1 MLYKELYDKLF
12 EHQKEGIAFLYNLYK
27 NGRKGGILA
36 DDMGLGKTIQVIAF
50 LSGMFDASL
59 VKAILLV
66 MPTTLIT
73 NWCNEFDKWT
83 PGMRFKVFHGINKND
98 RTRSLESIQRRGGV
112 IITTYQMLISNWQQL
127 ASFNGEVFTWDY
139 MVLDEAHKIKT
150 TSTKTSKSAHAIPAR
165 YRILL
170 TGTPVQNNLSEMWSL
185 FDFACQG
192 TLLGSSKTFK
202 SEYENPITR
211 ARERDAT
218 PGEKALGLKISENLM
233 HIIKPYFLRRTK
245 EEVQKKSASDSG
257 PKVTENLRVAPE
269 MPSLTRKNDFVV
281 WVYLSPV
288 QEKIYRQFISLDQI
302 KELLMTTRSPLA
314 ELTTL
319 KKLCDHPRL
328 MSAKVCGQLGLEG
341 QHDFDLTYKN
351 SEAVQEDGASKID
364 HLSDETLIQESGKLT
379 FLMSLLEK
387 LRDEGHRILIFSQSS
402 KMLDIIQRILMN
414 KGFKMLRIDG
424 KIRDIAEREKRIR
437 TFQEDKDYSVFLLTT
452 QVGGVGITLTAANRV
467 VIFDPSWNP
476 ATDAQAVDRAYRIGQ
491 KENVVIYR
499 LITCGTVEEKIY
511 RRQVFKDSLIRQTTG
526 DKKNPFR
533 YFTKQELK
541 ELFILEDARTSSTQ
555 IQLQSLHTAQRR
567 TDTELDEH
575 IAFLHTLSMFG
586 ISDHD
591 LMYEVASHEDHIE
604 DEGSQQYIHNR
615 VQKAHEL
622 VKAESE
628 LHEQFNEKI
637 KLGTEAAWLQ
647 QPDLL
652 FKPKEKQTK
661 VHPSNFTPSWT
672 EESKFSPPQVGDLT
686 QSVQDEEVHNVS
698 CKMEVLV
705 LEQSVEEEDVEL
717 NDSNVTKSPVK
728 KEENGETIILSDEE
742 SEQNPCFSEII
753 MENSSCHSPAKPINV
768 TTHTNENLGSPA
780 FPKLHS
786 NLDVEMASP
795 GPKAACLNCI
805 SREEA
810 ASVAPDCKQLN
821 DQALDVQMAS
831 PTPKFPTFGDQPH
844 FKIGELEAPSITESH
859 NDTTKDL
866 AKFLMPFLE
875 DEIEL
880 EHEVVSSQFNSPGS
894 TSLFQSDFNLVLEV
908 SENDF
913 SPEQNFVNV
922 VPSSDQ
928 LPHWK
933 SSFYS
938 LMEDSDQNQGAKSID
953 ASHAEQCF
961 SEMLSNTMEMEF
973 KCDEVE
979 QENSPIKFANKHKTR
994 RIISDSEEE
1003 EDNDSVFLANEK
1015 KLSPIDTA
1023 SCKLFRKNIE
1033 QSTPKCNVS
1042 IRKTL
1047 DAAPVNRSIASRR
1060 SFVSITVEDLEEIE
1074 DTMEVDCAQKVEEG
1088 QWVEVTGAQNVE
1100 EKDLSEEA
1108 EECSEESV
1116 IPEEEPAGNKL
1127 HTKDYEERC
1136 LDECESNGF
1145 IEESV
1150 EEPEDLEEST
1160 GEAELQSNE
1169 KIEHFT
1175 VEDSPKNGL
1184 LPSGTPNY
1192 ETLVMQGKDLMGKGN
1207 LTEALNCF
1215 LQALDIQT
1223 GDAEIQLLT
1232 IRLYRKLAQK

>member
-1 MLYKELYDKLF
+1 FLRYVKKGKEAARNGLLDKSLELFNQAYKIHPSGKLRNRIQQLEEAIAILQEEESDEFVDVLNSGLMLYKELYDKLF

-672 EESKFSPPQVGDLT
+672 EVGDLT

-728 KEENGETIILSDEE
+728 KEEN
-742 SEQNPCFSEII
+742 EII

-913 SPEQNFVNV
+913 SPEQNFVN
-922 VPSSDQ
+922 
-928 LPHWK
+928 
-933 SSFYS
+933 
-938 LMEDSDQNQGAKSID
+938 EDSDQNQGAKSID

-1074 DTMEVDCAQKVEEG
+1074 DTMEVDCAQKVEE
-1088 QWVEVTGAQNVE
+1088 
-1100 EKDLSEEA
+1100 EEA

-1160 GEAELQSNE
+1160 GEAELQS
-1169 KIEHFT
+1169 
-1175 VEDSPKNGL
+1175 S
-1184 LPSGTPNY
+1184 TPNY